1 MEAADLSGCGERR
14 LEMKGD
20 QETPASCVFRKPTYL
35 NIYGSSTEAGTIQM
49 QSAARMWRSFVS
61 KVKSFH
67 CGKQRNNVAL
77 SG

>member
-1 MEAADLSGCGERR
+1 MEAADLSGRGERR

-49 QSAARMWRSFVS
+49 QSAARRDA
-61 KVKSFH
+61 
-67 CGKQRNNVAL
+67 RL
-77 SG
+77 SRR